1 MAFPHHGST
10 LIDTV
15 ELLSHN
21 RYAVIL
27 PMARQIKSIGLV
39 GLAIASL
46 YMLALVNSFG
56 F

>member
-1 MAFPHHGST
+1 MAFPQHCST

-21 RYAVIL
+21 RCAVIL
-27 PMARQIKSIGLV
+27 PMARQITSIGLF